1 MTNAN
6 LERVQLKVKGLMEMD
21 IIKRKHCLEIDSHAS
36 LSLW

>member
-21 IIKRKHCLEIDSHAS
+21 ITLDGRKWSTTAAQAL
-36 LSLW
+36 